1 LLDGAIANER
11 YPYRPWRIIKYA
23 SAERV
28 RRDHYETYFPLVLLA
43 RSEADLSSKLLD
55 HAKDQLGVKGIVEL
69 TQEANEEEE
78 NPDEYIL
85 RFYFDHNEEVE
96 VERFTEDV

>member
-1 LLDGAIANER
+1 
-11 YPYRPWRIIKYA
+11 
-23 SAERV
+23 
-28 RRDHYETYFPLVLLA
+28 
-43 RSEADLSSKLLD
+43 LSSKLLD